1 MQTLRNAACFRTV
14 LDSRPTIA
22 KFGVLLA
29 AILLVWA
36 ALLQPGSVL
45 AAPIQ
50 SNDGSVIL
58 RMCKGAEKVR
68 ALSVMC
74 HSYLNGYIDAAHY
87 FGKGKTHF
95 CLEAG
100 DKEQVP
106 GVLVAW
112 LDSHPE
118 SLNQPAGAVLQTVL
132 SARFACK
139 GKK

>member
-1 MQTLRNAACFRTV
+1 MRSVQSNSRHIAAF
-14 LDSRPTIA
+14 
-22 KFGVLLA
+22 LA
-29 AILLVWA
+29 LCI
-36 ALLQPGSVL
+36 ALLFSGHSR
-45 AAPIQ
+45 AATIQ
-50 SNDGSVIL
+50 ANDGSVIL

-100 DKEQVP
+100 DKEQLP

-112 LDSHPE
+112 LDTHPA
-118 SLNQPAGAVLQTVL
+118 SLSQPAGAVLQTVL